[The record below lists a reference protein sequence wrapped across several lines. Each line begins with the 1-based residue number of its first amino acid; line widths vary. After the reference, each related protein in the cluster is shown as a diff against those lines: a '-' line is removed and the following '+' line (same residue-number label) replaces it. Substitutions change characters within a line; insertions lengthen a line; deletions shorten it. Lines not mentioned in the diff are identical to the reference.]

1 MIKSQTIR
9 CSNCGNYAQRH
20 FVDRSIIRTSCQA
33 CDYLL
38 VQCAKTGKVIEA
50 YARLFAYNEVKCS
63 DSYVLSP

>member
-1 MIKSQTIR
+1 MITSQTIR

-50 YARLFAYNEVKCS
+50 YAPGVPY
-63 DSYVLSP
+63 LSVS